1 MAKDPKAS
9 LQVVASKNVMQ
20 ILIALLFV
28 AMGIIGFTSGR
39 GLGSQISRELSN
51 MFGGDNELLLYVIS
65 TLQLISGLFLGARQ
79 FSKLIPDK
87 IAKLA
92 YLAILIFWVALIVIL
107 DFLTIDFGR
116 ISGAEWFT
124 WIEQVVLHLIVL
136 SGIVQ
141 IQI

>member
-65 TLQLISGLFLGARQ
+65 TL
-79 FSKLIPDK
+79 
-87 IAKLA
+87 
-92 YLAILIFWVALIVIL
+92 
-107 DFLTIDFGR
+107 
-116 ISGAEWFT
+116 
-124 WIEQVVLHLIVL
+124 
-136 SGIVQ
+136 
-141 IQI
+141 

>member
-9 LQVVASKNVMQ
+9 LQAVASKKSLQ

-28 AMGIIGFTSGR
+28 SMGIIGFTSGR

-65 TLQLISGLFLGARQ
+65 TLQLISGLFLGARL
-79 FSKLIPDK
+79 FTKLIPDK
-87 IAKLA
+87 ITKLA
-92 YLAILIFWVALIVIL
+92 YTAILIFWVALIVIL
-107 DFLTIDFGR
+107 DVLTIDFGR
-116 ISGAEWFT
+116 ISGSDWFT

>member
-9 LQVVASKNVMQ
+9 LQVVASKNVLQ

-28 AMGIIGFTSGR
+28 AMGLIGFSSGR